1 MNINSNNI
9 VVFPSVNR
17 SVAGTTHKEAVQ
29 FTELNVTQIINR
41 IVDRDSFIVKVSD
54 VVDNKVDITI
64 NIFGYYFDIKQ
75 LDLSSFST
83 SIYAYVDILNKV
95 DGVTISYNLV
105 GEDSNDVFTGL
116 NIVSTVPSNT
126 DVTKTRYS
134 LLLFTKT
141 NNVWSVNED
150 ALIKFEQAS
159 LDNIDLG
166 VI

>member
-64 NIFGYYFDIKQ
+64 NIFGYYFDIKK

-83 SIYAYVDILNKV
+83 SVYAYVDILNKV

-105 GEDSNDVFTGL
+105 GGDSNDVFTGL
-116 NIVSTVPSNT
+116 NIVSTVTSNT
-126 DVTKTRYS
+126 DATKTRYS
-134 LLLFTKT
+134 LLLFKKT
-141 NNVWSVNED
+141 NNVWDVNDD
-150 ALIKFEQAS
+150 ALIKFGQAS
-159 LDNIDLG
+159 LGDIDLG